1 MVKHIS
7 HKRSIEL
14 LTNGEPKKPSTDA
27 ITEGEI
33 AINYS
38 ANKERLFIKNSNTE
52 IVDFVPSHYIETNY
66 APLIKKKIN
75 NSGYISRPNTY
86 YDFGEISNATF
97 TLIQPSNT
105 EVYNEYMGKFTVTAD
120 NASIL
125 FPSDIKWA
133 GNLKYIAGCTYEFSI
148 VDGLGIMVCYNNN

>member
-7 HKRSIEL
+7 HKKSLEL

-27 ITEGEI
+27 IAEGEI

-38 ANKERLFIKNSNTE
+38 ANKERLFIKNSNAE
-52 IVDFVPSHYIETNY
+52 IVDFMPSHYIETNY

-75 NSGYISRPNTY
+75 DSSYIIRPNIY

-120 NASIL
+120 NASIS
-125 FPSDIKWA
+125 FPSDIKWP

-148 VDGLGIMVCYNNN
+148 VDGLGIMVCY

>member
-75 NSGYISRPNTY
+75 NSGYIIRPNTY